1 MLRASGPLQ
10 MPFLTFLVQNKNVVC
25 NYALGSM
32 ALGLEQPL
40 KMVDGSL
47 ANLVAII
54 GLLAQTLT
62 MNDYRNHYRLY
73 IRPGIRE

>member
-1 MLRASGPLQ
+1 
-10 MPFLTFLVQNKNVVC
+10 
-25 NYALGSM
+25 M

-73 IRPGIRE
+73 IRPGSEFVSNK